1 LKSRIS
7 LRTKIVAYLVLMHL
21 VLAGISWFVV
31 RERPVLLLA
40 VEALFVVSI
49 GLGVMLV
56 RSFFIPLEL
65 IRTGAELISERDFT
79 SQFRAVGQPE
89 MDALIQI
96 YNEMIGRLRDE
107 RLKLQEQHY
116 FLDRVLSASPAGIV
130 TLDFDERIDLLNPSA
145 EKLLGLGSDA
155 LGRRLAES
163 SPALGA
169 ELAAIPVGESRVL
182 AQGPRRLKVFRAEL
196 FDRGFPRSFLIVEE
210 LTEELRASE
219 KAAYGKLI
227 RLMSH
232 EVNNSVGP
240 VRSLLD
246 SFRDYSAQLADEDRQ
261 DFTQALGVAI
271 ARLER
276 LGAFVNGF
284 AEVVRLPPP
293 ERRPCDVPQLL
304 DEILLLLRPELDR
317 RRIRCEWIARE
328 DIPPLDLDRNQIE
341 QVLVNVLKNALEA
354 IGEHGRIELRL
365 RREAGRP
372 VLRIADTG
380 PGIPEDIRPLLFTPF
395 FTTKRDG
402 RGLGLTLTREILA
415 QHGFAVGLESRAGGG
430 AELWVGF

>member
-1 LKSRIS
+1 VNLS
-7 LRTKIVAYLVLMHL
+7 LRTKIVAYLVLIHL

-31 RERPVLLLA
+31 KEQPVLLLA
-40 VEALFVVSI
+40 VEVLFAVSI
-49 GLGVMLV
+49 VLGVMLV

-89 MDALIQI
+89 MDALIRI
-96 YNEMIGRLRDE
+96 YNDMIGRLRDE

-116 FLDRVLSASPAGIV
+116 FLDRVLNASPAGIL
-130 TLDFDERIDLLNPSA
+130 TLDFDGRIDLLNPSA
-145 EKLLGLGSDA
+145 ETLLGVEGNEA
-155 LGRRLAES
+155 LGRRLADLAH
-163 SPALGA
+163 PLAGALA
-169 ELAAIPVGESRVL
+169 EIPIGESRML
-182 AQGPRRLKVFRAEL
+182 AQGPRRLKVSRAEL

-293 ERRPCDVPQLL
+293 ERRPCDVRQLL
-304 DEILLLLRPELDR
+304 DEILLLLRPELER
-317 RRIRCEWIARE
+317 RRIHSAWAHLEPV
-328 DIPPLDLDRNQIE
+328 PPIELDRNQIE

-354 IGEHGRIELRL
+354 IGEDGRIELRL
-365 RREAGRP
+365 GPEAGRP

-380 PGIPEDIRPLLFTPF
+380 PGLPEDIRPLLFTPF
-395 FTTKRDG
+395 FSTKRDG

-415 QHGFAVGLESRAGGG
+415 QHGFDFGLENRPGGG